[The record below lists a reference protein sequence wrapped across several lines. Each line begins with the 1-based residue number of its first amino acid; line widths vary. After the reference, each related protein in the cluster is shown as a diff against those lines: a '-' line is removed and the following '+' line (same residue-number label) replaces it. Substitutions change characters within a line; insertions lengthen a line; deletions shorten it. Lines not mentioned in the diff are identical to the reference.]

1 MTFDFFY
8 CIGNLRDQLRFK
20 FEFVH
25 SKKRI
30 LCCTF
35 LCLKTF
41 LHFWRTSLRN
51 TLTVLVP
58 SFLMCKVM
66 FIMNWEMFEMLHH
79 PWQSVFKRA
88 FQKYVPVTQG
98 TPKPSNLKGYI
109 YYTNME
115 FSGTYIQL
123 WHPVTFMP
131 LDIQGHVLPYC
142 TKLVWKQTLK
152 GVAFPLK
159 YLPATERLFVLT
171 YWCLRFER
179 KIITARF
186 LSLLMGAFL
195 VLW

>member
-35 LCLKTF
+35 LCLKRF

-58 SFLMCKVM
+58 SVLMCKVM

-88 FQKYVPVTQG
+88 FQKGRICPCNSRDTKAIKFEGVYLLYQYGVFRDLHTTMTSCNFYAPWYTRSCFTLLHKIGLETDSKGCCIPSQVFASHG
-98 TPKPSNLKGYI
+98 TSV
-109 YYTNME
+109 
-115 FSGTYIQL
+115 
-123 WHPVTFMP
+123 HP
-131 LDIQGHVLPYC
+131 Y
-142 TKLVWKQTLK
+142 
-152 GVAFPLK
+152 
-159 YLPATERLFVLT
+159 
-171 YWCLRFER
+171 
-179 KIITARF
+179 
-186 LSLLMGAFL
+186 LLMS
-195 VLW
+195 